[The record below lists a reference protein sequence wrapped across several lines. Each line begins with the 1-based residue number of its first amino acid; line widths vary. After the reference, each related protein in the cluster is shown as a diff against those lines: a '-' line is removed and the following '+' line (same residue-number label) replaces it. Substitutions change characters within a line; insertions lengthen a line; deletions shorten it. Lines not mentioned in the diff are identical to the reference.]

1 VAESAGVTLQGK
13 RVVVTRAAEQSE
25 NLIRELRERGAQ
37 PVLLPL
43 VAFEPPDDLAALDRA
58 IASARSYDWLLLTS
72 QNALRALQ
80 ERCAPGTKSLSKAME
95 GVRVAA
101 VGPATAESARSVG
114 LAVAYVAEKH
124 QGLALAEELAQ
135 ELKGKK
141 VLLPRSDRANAELI
155 NVLKAIGAQVTEVV
169 AYKTVRP
176 TDQRLQKCEPILD
189 AADAVLF
196 FSPSAVHHLQ
206 DIVGS
211 EKFRSLSERV
221 AFAAIGPVT
230 GEALRQAQ
238 VTQFVLA
245 QDSTVAAI
253 LNAVTN
259 FFSKTSPQSPA
270 GVKPR

>member
-1 VAESAGVTLQGK
+1 
-13 RVVVTRAAEQSE
+13 
-25 NLIRELRERGAQ
+25 
-37 PVLLPL
+37 
-43 VAFEPPDDLAALDRA
+43 
-58 IASARSYDWLLLTS
+58 
-72 QNALRALQ
+72 
-80 ERCAPGTKSLSKAME
+80 
-95 GVRVAA
+95 
-101 VGPATAESARSVG
+101 VG

-124 QGLALAEELAQ
+124 QGVALAEELAQ

-155 NVLKAIGAQVTEVV
+155 NVLKGIGAQVTEVV

-211 EKFRSLSERV
+211 EKFRSFSGRV

-230 GEALRQAQ
+230 GEALRKAQ

-245 QDSTVAAI
+245 QDSTAAAI
-253 LNAVTN
+253 LNALSS
-259 FFSKTSPQSPA
+259 FFSKTAPQSPA

>member
-101 VGPATAESARSVG
+101 VGPATAESARDVG

-124 QGLALAEELAQ
+124 QGVALAVELAQ

-155 NVLKAIGAQVTEVV
+155 NVLKGIGAQVTEVV

-211 EKFRSLSERV
+211 EKFRSLSGRV

-259 FFSKTSPQSPA
+259 FFSKTAPQSPA